1 VSVLQAIVGAD
12 PANVGIESHALPRPD
27 RHIGHQGRMMVDA
40 ALSPDGPHLLGDI
53 FIGQT
58 DGQFRAFVA
67 STATPTL
74 SILTSWAG
82 NEAAFGDHP
91 GGAVSIRVPTRG

>member
-1 VSVLQAIVGAD
+1 
-12 PANVGIESHALPRPD
+12 
-27 RHIGHQGRMMVDA
+27 MMVDA

-53 FIGQT
+53 FIGHT

-91 GGAVSIRVPTRG
+91 EALCLSGSRHAADEDEICRSCT